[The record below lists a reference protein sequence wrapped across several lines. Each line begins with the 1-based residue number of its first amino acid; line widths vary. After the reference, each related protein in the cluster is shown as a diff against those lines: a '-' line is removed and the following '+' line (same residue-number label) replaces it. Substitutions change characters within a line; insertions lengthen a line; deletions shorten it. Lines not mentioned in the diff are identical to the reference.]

1 MNIRTVYD
9 KKIIINIGSKV
20 KDEQIYQGHLWAYDR
35 IKEIGATHALTL
47 SFSTPYTDIVKDEK
61 DREQCKKILKYGM
74 NNISKKIYGSH
85 NKGVIQRFITIER
98 GAYNKSFS
106 LHAHAA
112 ITNDTELSDEQ
123 FGECVF
129 NGWAKTKGAHEST
142 SMFSINKLYDIAG
155 WSTYINKTMGDR
167 YDFDAANYT
176 RNTKELA
183 KT

>member
-1 MNIRTVYD
+1 MRNNY
-9 KKIIINIGSKV
+9 SKA
-20 KDEQIYQGHLWAYDR
+20 KDELIYQGHLWAYDR

-47 SFSTPYTDIVKDEK
+47 SFSNPFTDIVRDEK

-112 ITNDTELSDEQ
+112 ITNDTGLSDKE
-123 FGECVF
+123 FGERVYS
-129 NGWAKTKGAHEST
+129 GWAKTKGAHGST
-142 SMFSINKLYDIAG
+142 TMFSIKKLYDIAG
-155 WSTYINKTMGDR
+155 WSAYINKTMGSR
-167 YDFDAANYT
+167 YDFDASNFT
-176 RNTKELA
+176 RNTEKLA